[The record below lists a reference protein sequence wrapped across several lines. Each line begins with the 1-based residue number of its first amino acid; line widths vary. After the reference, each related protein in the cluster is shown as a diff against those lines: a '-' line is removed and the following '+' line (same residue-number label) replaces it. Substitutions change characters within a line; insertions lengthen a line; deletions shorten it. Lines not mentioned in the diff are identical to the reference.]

1 MRRKKD
7 YTTGNLLDYLYYQ
20 NYYKSI
26 GTDLSKQ
33 KIPLFLNKNNFTR
46 KLEEDDVVAMFL

>member
-7 YTTGNLLDYLYYQ
+7 YATGNLLDYLYYQ

-26 GTDLSKQ
+26 GADLSKQ

>member
-7 YTTGNLLDYLYYQ
+7 YTIGNLLDYLYYQ